1 MTELLKLP
9 LISFIV
15 TSFNYENYVIKTLE
29 SIKNQT
35 YENIEIIVID
45 DKSCDNSIE
54 KIKDFAKRN
63 SDLPIKLIE
72 HAENKGQMAA
82 MQTGL
87 EYANGTFVC
96 FIDSD
101 DILVK
106 DYAKTLIRVHLSTSV
121 AFVSGQL
128 IEIGKNDEIHT
139 TYSVSSFQKEESF
152 ELKNLE
158 NLLNVNVDN
167 VDYKILN
174 LKEAPFGGW
183 YWSAMS
189 ANMFRK
195 SALDL
200 FLEYDTPEN
209 WKICPDKFLLNF
221 AHLIGGSAI
230 VYAPLVGYR
239 RHCTNAG
246 ESNTVCGCK
255 RFHNNKATKLNI
267 ENNKKIR
274 KDTINFIKKH
284 KKDFI
289 KKIGSRGVNNI
300 LWQIRLSYFK
310 IDLKK
315 AFCLFSC
322 FF

>member
-15 TSFNYENYVIKTLE
+15 TSFNYENYIIKTLE

-35 YENIEIIVID
+35 YENIEIIVVD

-54 KIKDFAKRN
+54 KIKNFAKSN
-63 SDLPIKLIE
+63 PDLPVKLIE

-82 MQTGL
+82 IQTGL
-87 EYANGTFVC
+87 KHAKGIFVC
-96 FIDSD
+96 FVDSD

-106 DYAKTLIRVHLSTSV
+106 DYSKTLIRVHLAASV

-128 IEIGKNDEIHT
+128 IEIDEKDEIHT
-139 TYSVSSFQKEESF
+139 TYSISSFQRETSF
-152 ELKNLE
+152 APKNLE
-158 NLLNVNVDN
+158 DLLNVDVDN
-167 VDYKILN
+167 VDYKILTI
-174 LKEAPFGGW
+174 KEAPFGGW

-239 RHCTNAG
+239 RHEHNAG
-246 ESNTVCGCK
+246 TSMAVCGCK
-255 RFHNNKATKLNI
+255 RYHNNESTKLNI

-274 KDTINFIKKH
+274 KDALNFILKNRKYFSS
-284 KKDFI
+284 KLGK
-289 KKIGSRGVNNI
+289 RNVNHLI
-300 LWQIRLSYFK
+300 LQIYLSYFK

-315 AFCLFSC
+315 IFSYI
-322 FF
+322 FKI